1 MPRPSRSVAAET
13 AAVESVAAE
22 AATDSRVAAE
32 AATDSRVAADGDA
45 AAGIGPPS
53 TGAEGHPDADT
64 DGVAAPRRHTRAPYA
79 PLPVRVAL
87 SGLALLA
94 ALSWLP
100 PYLGERA
107 AERAVSAAAAGEL
120 TLAVR
125 EAETAR
131 ARDPLAVRPLMT
143 LALVQQQLG
152 QGRAALATLDEAAAL
167 QPQNPDV
174 HYQRGLVLLNALGR
188 PQEAADAFVRALE
201 LDPLD
206 DITAFQLSVAL
217 REVRRAGG

>member
-1 MPRPSRSVAAET
+1 L
-13 AAVESVAAE
+13 
-22 AATDSRVAAE
+22 
-32 AATDSRVAADGDA
+32 
-45 AAGIGPPS
+45 
-53 TGAEGHPDADT
+53 
-64 DGVAAPRRHTRAPYA
+64 
-79 PLPVRVAL
+79 PLRVAL

-100 PYLGERA
+100 PYLGEQASARA
-107 AERAVSAAAAGEL
+107 ISAAGAGEL

-131 ARDPLAVRPLMT
+131 ARNPLAVRPLIT
-143 LALVQQQLG
+143 LALVQQQYG

-167 QPQNPDV
+167 QPQNADV

-188 PQEAADAFVRALE
+188 PGEAAEAFVRALE

-206 DITAFQLSVAL
+206 DASAFQLSVAL
-217 REVRRAGG
+217 QQARRAGD